1 LTGFLPLSR
10 FQTFCLAG
18 VAPQTSS
25 QLAFRNFFRCTKAV
39 CVLQIFSP
47 ITSQLEYPVAGLS
60 HSVVEDRNA
69 LILSQLEAHAPNK
82 ERYSLVAKVVNVGV
96 ALLVYALD
104 DGVSRHVRDVQTQWT
119 GCGPAFMGNK
129 GAVGVRFRIQAKD
142 GDPGEL
148 YT

>member
-1 LTGFLPLSR
+1 M
-10 FQTFCLAG
+10 
-18 VAPQTSS
+18 
-25 QLAFRNFFRCTKAV
+25 
-39 CVLQIFSP
+39 QIYTP
-47 ITSQLEYPVAGLS
+47 ITSQLEHPVAGLS
-60 HSVVEDRNA
+60 SGVIQERNA
-69 LILSQLEAHAPNK
+69 LILSQLEAHAPNR
-82 ERYSLVAKVVNVGV
+82 ERYSLVANVVNVGV

-142 GDPGEL
+142 DDPGEL

>member
-1 LTGFLPLSR
+1 MYCIYP
-10 FQTFCLAG
+10 
-18 VAPQTSS
+18 
-25 QLAFRNFFRCTKAV
+25 
-39 CVLQIFSP
+39 P
-47 ITSQLEYPVAGLS
+47 ITSQLEHLVAGLS
-60 HSVVEDRNA
+60 QSVVEDRNA

-142 GDPGEL
+142 DNPGEL

>member
-1 LTGFLPLSR
+1 MYRRFILLS
-10 FQTFCLAG
+10 
-18 VAPQTSS
+18 
-25 QLAFRNFFRCTKAV
+25 
-39 CVLQIFSP
+39 
-47 ITSQLEYPVAGLS
+47 TSQLEHPVAGLS
-60 HSVVEDRNA
+60 QSVVEDRNV

-104 DGVSRHVRDVQTQWT
+104 DGVSRHIRDIETQWT

-129 GAVGVRFRIQAKD
+129 GAVGVRFRVQAKD
-142 GDPGEL
+142 DDPGEL